1 MLNRVILIGRLTRDP
16 ELRYTPAGVAVTQF
30 TLAVDRPFSG
40 GEGREREADFI
51 PVVTWRQ
58 LAETCA
64 NYLRKGRLTAVEGR
78 IQVRNY
84 ENNEGKRVYVT
95 EVIADNVRFLESNRE
110 GGGQRE
116 EGGGYGGSGNGGNG
130 SNSGGYGGGGGN
142 SSYGGSGSGNGG
154 GYGSNRTNQSRNDND
169 PFKDDGR
176 PIDIS
181 EDDLPF

>member
-16 ELRYTPAGVAVTQF
+16 ELRYTPSGVAVTQF
-30 TLAVDRPFSG
+30 TLAVDRPFTAQG
-40 GEGREREADFI
+40 GEREADFI

-95 EVIADNVRFLESNRE
+95 EVIADNVRFLESSNRE
-110 GGGQRE
+110 GGSGGGGGSTPRE
-116 EGGGYGGSGNGGNG
+116 EPS
-130 SNSGGYGGGGGN
+130 YGGGGR
-142 SSYGGSGSGNGG
+142 
-154 GYGSNRTNQSRNDND
+154 GSNNNYSRNNSNQD
-169 PFKDDGR
+169 PFSDDGK

-181 EDDLPF
+181 DDDLPF

>member
-1 MLNRVILIGRLTRDP
+1 MINAPIRSEGGDYIVERVILIGRLTRDP

-30 TLAVDRPFSG
+30 TLAVDRPFTSQG
-40 GEGREREADFI
+40 GEREADFI

-64 NYLRKGRLTAVEGR
+64 NYLRKGRLAAVEGR

-95 EVIADNVRFLESNRE
+95 EVIADNVRFLESANRDNNGG
-110 GGGQRE
+110 GGGQPMRE
-116 EGGGYGGSGNGGNG
+116 EPS
-130 SNSGGYGGGGGN
+130 YGGGGRANNNNN
-142 SSYGGSGSGNGG
+142 SR
-154 GYGSNRTNQSRNDND
+154 SNNQD
-169 PFKDDGR
+169 PFSDDGK

-181 EDDLPF
+181 DDDLPF